1 MVRGGKDFKVDI
13 KYGCLSWSLGRL
25 LPTYCSELKTQK
37 SFQVYLSL
45 TLMQVMLVNFIF
57 YFCCKLALV
66 IPKVW
71 ERDLCHDIL
80 FGSDRSSR
88 WSLCPSVHLSV
99 CHKLLRSTH
108 SSYFWLIS
116 SRLQDFRMT
125 SHKLLILTLL
135 GLRSLNNALSLL
147 NFNIM
152 VPEYVLVER
161 AGGHKRRR

>member
-1 MVRGGKDFKVDI
+1 M
-13 KYGCLSWSLGRL
+13 
-25 LPTYCSELKTQK
+25 
-37 SFQVYLSL
+37 
-45 TLMQVMLVNFIF
+45 IF
-57 YFCCKLALV
+57 FLALTGALGGHSV
-66 IPKVW
+66 RLSI
-71 ERDLCHDIL
+71 
-80 FGSDRSSR
+80 
-88 WSLCPSVHLSV
+88 CP
-99 CHKLLRSTH
+99 LLQRSTH